1 MIAEAV
7 LDRLDPMSEILTE
20 RTGSDLHLC
29 RDSKSRMHGGRGE
42 IRYRQAAKE

>member
-7 LDRLDPMSEILTE
+7 LDRLDPMSEILAG

-29 RDSKSRMHGGRGE
+29 RDSKSRMHSGRGE